1 MKFGTKSKT
10 QDVKVD
16 GKIVGKLDPKSNNL
30 AYFHSTTPDS
40 PLSNLYVPEKGF
52 NLYYKNGKFAAEN
65 AKDARKFHFSSVE
78 QVFAFGKALT
88 MKDKETARDT
98 YMIKP
103 EIAQKDPAIF
113 RRLGRSVKHFDSTKW
128 DKMADKWMKLGMKA
142 KFEQD
147 DFSKRTLKAVQ
158 NYNLV
163 EANPYDRTW
172 GIGRGVTDDF
182 STYKGQNKQGENL
195 MDVARKLGLRPQ
207 IQKTM
212 QASQKQT
219 DQVQSKQIMQ
229 NKSQPASQVKQDNS
243 ATLQNSK
250 LSAQNDVPNNDVQ
263 LPSVDES
270 ELASED
276 TSTFNDP
283 YSY

>member
-1 MKFGTKSKT
+1 MTFGTKAKT

-30 AYFHSTTPDS
+30 AYFHSATPDS
-40 PLSNLYVPEKGF
+40 PLSNLYVPEQGF

-65 AKDARKFHFSSVE
+65 AKGAKKFHFSSVE

-88 MKDKETARDT
+88 MKDKETARNT

-103 EIAQKDPAIF
+103 EVAKKDPAIF

-128 DKMADKWMKLGMKA
+128 DKMADKWMTLGMKA

-147 DFSKRTLKAVQ
+147 DFSKRTLKVVQ

-182 STYKGQNKQGENL
+182 STYKGQNKQGKNL
-195 MDVARKLGLRPQ
+195 MNVARKLGLRPQ

-212 QASQKQT
+212 QARQKQH
-219 DQVQSKQIMQ
+219 DQVQSKQVMQ

-250 LSAQNDVPNNDVQ
+250 SSAQNDVQ

>member
-30 AYFHSTTPDS
+30 AYFHSATPDS
-40 PLSNLYVPEKGF
+40 PLSNLYVPEQGF

-65 AKDARKFHFSSVE
+65 AKGARKFHFSSVE

-88 MKDKETARDT
+88 MKDKETARNT

-103 EIAQKDPAIF
+103 EVAKKDPAIF

-128 DKMADKWMKLGMKA
+128 DKMADKWMKLGMKT

-182 STYKGQNKQGENL
+182 STYNGQNKQGKNL

-250 LSAQNDVPNNDVQ
+250 SSAQNDVQ

-270 ELASED
+270 ELTSED

>member
-1 MKFGTKSKT
+1 MTFGTKAKT

-30 AYFHSTTPDS
+30 AYFHSATPDS
-40 PLSNLYVPEKGF
+40 PLSNLYVPEQGF

-65 AKDARKFHFSSVE
+65 AKGARKFHFSSVE

-88 MKDKETARDT
+88 MKDKETARNT

-103 EIAQKDPAIF
+103 EVAKKDPAIF
-113 RRLGRSVKHFDSTKW
+113 RRLGRSVKHFNSTKW
-128 DKMADKWMKLGMKA
+128 NKMADKWMTLGMKA

-163 EANPYDRTW
+163 EANPYDQTW

-182 STYKGQNKQGENL
+182 STYKGQNKQGKNL
-195 MDVARKLGLRPQ
+195 MDIARKLGLRPQ

-212 QASQKQT
+212 RASQKQT
-219 DQVQSKQIMQ
+219 DQVQSKQVMQ

-250 LSAQNDVPNNDVQ
+250 SSAQNDVQ

>member
-1 MKFGTKSKT
+1 MTFGTKAKT

-30 AYFHSTTPDS
+30 AYFHSATPDS
-40 PLSNLYVPEKGF
+40 PLSNLYVPEQGF

-65 AKDARKFHFSSVE
+65 AKGAKKFHFSSVE

-88 MKDKETARDT
+88 MKDKETARNT

-103 EIAQKDPAIF
+103 EVAKKDPAIF

-128 DKMADKWMKLGMKA
+128 DKMADKWMTLGMKA

-147 DFSKRTLKAVQ
+147 DFSKRTLKVVQ

-182 STYKGQNKQGENL
+182 STYKGQNKQGKNL
-195 MDVARKLGLRPQ
+195 MNVARKLGLRPQ

-219 DQVQSKQIMQ
+219 DQVQSKQVMQ

-250 LSAQNDVPNNDVQ
+250 SSAQNDVQ